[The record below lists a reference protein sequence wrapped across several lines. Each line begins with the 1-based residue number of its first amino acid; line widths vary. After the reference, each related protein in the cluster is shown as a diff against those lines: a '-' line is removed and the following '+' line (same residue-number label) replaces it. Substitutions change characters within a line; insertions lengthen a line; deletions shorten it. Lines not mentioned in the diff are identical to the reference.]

1 MKVLIY
7 SFILILIVSCGQGNE
22 RKLNEPQVKNHIE
35 TTKVRLV
42 KSMIPKDYDELTES
56 PSNGRKM
63 KRLIFDFDLD
73 NKSDTALI
81 AVYQNDFTK
90 CLLIVSLSSNG
101 KTHQLKLRNNPPY
114 HSFPVQL
121 TAKNDVLQVG
131 YFKDGTSNEGRFL
144 KWKYNKKAKDFRLIG
159 YDSGYCIGTSDYCSK
174 SYQLISGDYTV
185 KLQKS
190 LPTEHVETF
199 SGIFKLDPI
208 YMKDFNLTVLN
219 RLDQVGNEFEFN

>member
-1 MKVLIY
+1 MLPKGY
-7 SFILILIVSCGQGNE
+7 SV
-22 RKLNEPQVKNHIE
+22 
-35 TTKVRLV
+35 
-42 KSMIPKDYDELTES
+42 LTES
-56 PSNGRKM
+56 PANGRKM
-63 KRLIFDFDLD
+63 KKLIFDFDFD
-73 NKSDTALI
+73 NKLDTALI

-90 CLLIVSLSSNG
+90 CLLIVYLSSNG
-101 KTHQLKLRNNPPY
+101 KIHQLKLRNNPPY

-121 TAKNDVLQVG
+121 TAKNEVLEVG

-144 KWKYNKKAKDFRLIG
+144 KWKYAKNAKDIRLIG
-159 YDSGYCIGTSDYCSK
+159 YDSGYGIGYTDYCSK
-174 SYQLISGDYTV
+174 SYHLISGDYTV

-219 RLDQVGNEFEFN
+219 RLDQVGKEFELN